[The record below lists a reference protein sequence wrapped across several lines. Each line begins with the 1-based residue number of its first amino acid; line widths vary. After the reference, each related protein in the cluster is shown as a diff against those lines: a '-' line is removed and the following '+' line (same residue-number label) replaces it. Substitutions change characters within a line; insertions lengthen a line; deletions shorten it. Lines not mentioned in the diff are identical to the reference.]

1 VCRPLFLGASQVPRY
16 VEHVLLSIWRR
27 RFVVA
32 FAMVAE
38 IPELTREQYESV
50 VKSVNRA
57 GTPAGALFHAGGP
70 IEGGYRVVEVWESRE
85 AADAF
90 YRSDLLHQ
98 ATAELTTEPKIVLT
112 WQVSGVDAGQGWR
125 QIV

>member
-1 VCRPLFLGASQVPRY
+1 
-16 VEHVLLSIWRR
+16 
-27 RFVVA
+27 VA

-50 VKSVNRA
+50 VKKVNTS

-90 YRSDLLHQ
+90 YRSELLRE
-98 ATAELTTEPKIVLT
+98 ATAALTTEPRVILT
-112 WQVSGVDAGQGWR
+112 WQVSGVDAGAGWR
-125 QIV
+125 QIG